1 MAKQNGKKTL
11 NDKKVEVAQKVKG
24 PIPDFT
30 QKKGTNPDAVA
41 KALAA
46 AESLKWAR
54 WDEARGKVATQNW
67 DDLAAMAQ
75 VRYTDFAAGK
85 PGNYLIVDGDRGYD
99 FVIYSRF
106 FHASAGKVAGH
117 LTVIE
122 EHHSLIEDK
131 SPVYIIHDLL
141 FRNNALFADGY
152 VGHVQKNML
161 ELFRSVMPKR
171 IAAEKELRA
180 RKHVYVPQISK
191 IPHVETMVGV
201 DQEHELLELEA
212 A

>member
-24 PIPDFT
+24 SVPDFT
-30 QKKGTNPDAVA
+30 QKIKETPEALA
-41 KALAA
+41 KARAA

-54 WDEARGKVATQNW
+54 WDEVRRKVAAQNW

-75 VRYTDFAAGK
+75 VRYTEFVAGK

-99 FVIYSRF
+99 FVVYSRF
-106 FHASAGKVAGH
+106 FHASAGKAAGH

-122 EHHSLIEDK
+122 EHHSLAEDE

-141 FRNNALFADGY
+141 FRNNVLFADGY
-152 VGHVQKNML
+152 VGHLQKNML
-161 ELFRSVMPKR
+161 ELFRSAMPTR

-180 RKHVYVPQISK
+180 RKHVSPVSK
-191 IPHVETMVGV
+191 KTDIETMAGV
-201 DQEHELLELEA
+201 DLEHELETA
-212 A
+212 

>member
-11 NDKKVEVAQKVKG
+11 NDKKVEVAKKAKG

-30 QKKGTNPDAVA
+30 RQKVVDPDAAA

-46 AESLKWAR
+46 VESLKWAR
-54 WDEARGKVATQNW
+54 RDEARRKVATQNW
-67 DDLAAMAQ
+67 LDLSAIAQ

-99 FVIYSRF
+99 FVVYSRF
-106 FHASAGKVAGH
+106 FHSSAGKAAGH

-122 EHHSLIEDK
+122 EHHSLTEDK
-131 SPVYIIHDLL
+131 NPVYIIHDLL

-152 VGHVQKNML
+152 VGHVQKSML
-161 ELFRSVMPKR
+161 ELFHSVMPIR

-180 RKHVYVPQISK
+180 RKHVPVPQVSK
-191 IPHVETMVGV
+191 IPHIETMAGV
-201 DQEHELLELEA
+201 DHEHEVLELETA
-212 A
+212 